1 MNIGAGYNGRM
12 MLRDAWRGSRRK
24 FLQIATALSGLALAP
39 ALLAD
44 LAQSFAAKSYDAA
57 LEGLAGGRTI
67 AAHPDIKLDAPDIAE
82 DSGKVPIQIHAPL
95 PGVQQISILV
105 EANPAPL
112 ISVSRIHAHA
122 EPYVSLRVK
131 MRETSR
137 VTVLVHT
144 ADGIFRADREVTVTG
159 GGCA

>member
-1 MNIGAGYNGRM
+1 MKPFEIR
-12 MLRDAWRGSRRK
+12 RGPRRQ
-24 FLQIATALSGLALAP
+24 FLQAAAAASGLALTAP
-39 ALLAD
+39 LLAN
-44 LAQSFAAKSYDAA
+44 LAQSFAATSYAAA
-57 LEGLAGGRTI
+57 LEGLANGQAI
-67 AAHPDIKLDAPDIAE
+67 QEHPDIELDVPDIAE
-82 DSGKVPIQIHAPL
+82 DSGKVPIQVHAPL
-95 PGVQQISILV
+95 PGVQRISILI

-112 ISVSRIHAHA
+112 VSVSHITAHA

-144 ADGIFRADREVTVTG
+144 ADGVFRADREITVTG